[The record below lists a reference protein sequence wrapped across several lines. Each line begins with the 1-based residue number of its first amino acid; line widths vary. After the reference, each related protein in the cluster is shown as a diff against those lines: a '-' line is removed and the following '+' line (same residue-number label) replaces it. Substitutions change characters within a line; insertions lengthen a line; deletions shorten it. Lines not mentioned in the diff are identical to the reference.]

1 MELTT
6 AELTSEEIVTRLLTS
21 NQILKKQDS
30 DFCVTNPGTSLPLGK
45 FLESEN
51 AKNNTVNKGKYT
63 FINLNS
69 GWAW

>member
-1 MELTT
+1 MKLTT

-30 DFCVTNPGTSLPLGK
+30 DYCITNPGVNMPLGEI
-45 FLESEN
+45 LASEAAYN
-51 AKNNTVNKGKYT
+51 APVNKGKYT